1 MRCCGEKTDGQK
13 SSADLTF
20 YRRFCTTPSHGY
32 HKDKTIEIKRK
43 QGGIIRI
50 HEALGQ
56 GIQVHPSRQGATSR
70 RNYRMIL
77 VSLAVL
83 TITAGRLTIGL
94 RIPYKHLPAL
104 NALVRPRK
112 SVN

>member
-1 MRCCGEKTDGQK
+1 MRCCAEKTDGQK

-56 GIQVHPSRQGATSR
+56 GIQVHPSGQGATLR
-70 RNYRMIL
+70 CDYRMIL

-83 TITAGRLTIGL
+83 TITAGRLTISL
-94 RIPYKHLPAL
+94 RIPYAISPFHSCL
-104 NALVRPRK
+104 LVYD
-112 SVN
+112 